1 MKKILAL
8 ILLLSLSLPV
18 WSAGTGKL
26 TVITD
31 LGHDAKIYID
41 GKMVGTDAIQAYPVE
56 AGEHYVTVWYR
67 GKKSYA
73 KMLTIYEG
81 EVKAISSAHFV
92 DLKTKTASRGAI
104 DVEAARLRESRGN
117 MAFGLF
123 GSSPASGLSWKW
135 WFFEKLGVQA
145 VGFLSASGD
154 QVNNQIGGRL
164 LVHFADKVMNETTIT
179 AYLAA
184 GGGTAYARDGD
195 SADTTLIGE
204 GALGIEMGWMNLY
217 WSLELGVEKRV
228 VTHTNEEEAKT
239 DLSNMKASGGIH
251 YYF

>member
-1 MKKILAL
+1 MKKMILVVLFLCLAV
-8 ILLLSLSLPV
+8 PAF
-18 WSAGTGKL
+18 SAGKL
-26 TVITD
+26 TVVTD
-31 LGHDAKIYID
+31 LGNDAEIRID
-41 GKMVGTDAIQAYPVE
+41 GKVVGRDSIQAYPVE

-73 KMLTIYEG
+73 KMMTIGEG
-81 EVKAISSAHFV
+81 EFKTISSAHFV
-92 DLKTKTASRGAI
+92 DLKTSTPSRGAI

-117 MAFGLF
+117 MAFGLY

-135 WFFEKLGVQA
+135 WFMEKLGVQA
-145 VGFLSASGD
+145 VGYLSSNGS

-164 LVHFADKVMNETTIT
+164 LIHLADKVLNETTIT

-184 GGGTAYARDGD
+184 GGGTAYSRDGD
-195 SADTTLIGE
+195 NADTTLIGE
-204 GALGIEMGWMNLY
+204 TALGVEMGFLNLY

-228 VTHTNEEEAKT
+228 VTHTNDEAANT

>member
-1 MKKILAL
+1 MKK
-8 ILLLSLSLPV
+8 LLLCLVILCFALPV
-18 WSAGTGKL
+18 WSAGKL
-26 TVITD
+26 TVVTD
-31 LGHDAKIYID
+31 LGNDAKIFID
-41 GKMVGTDAIQAYPVE
+41 GKQVGTDSIQGYPVE
-56 AGEHYVTVWYR
+56 PGEHYVTVWYR

-73 KMLTIYEG
+73 KMLDIYEG
-81 EVKAISSAHFV
+81 EFKTISSAHFV

-117 MAFGLF
+117 MAFGLY

-145 VGFLSASGD
+145 IGFLSSNGD
-154 QVNNQIGGRL
+154 QVSNQVGGRL
-164 LVHFADKVMNETTIT
+164 LIHLADKVLNETTIT

-184 GGGTAYARDGD
+184 GGGTAYAKDGD
-195 SADTTLIGE
+195 KADTTLIGE
-204 GALGIEMGWMNLY
+204 GTLGIEMGFLSLY

-228 VTHTNEEEAKT
+228 VTHTNDEEAKT
-239 DLSNMKASGGIH
+239 DLSNMKASGGVH